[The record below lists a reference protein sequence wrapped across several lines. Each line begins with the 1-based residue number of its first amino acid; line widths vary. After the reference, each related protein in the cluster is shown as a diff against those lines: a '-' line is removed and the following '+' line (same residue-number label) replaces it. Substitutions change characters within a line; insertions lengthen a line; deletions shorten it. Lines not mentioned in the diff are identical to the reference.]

1 MLGGDKKMDHN
12 AIGTIVGGVVGS
24 NILIRIVWSYLENRN
39 NKKHNPNNHFEVIN
53 ERLQRILDKL
63 DGMHEDIR
71 GLRK

>member
-1 MLGGDKKMDHN
+1 MIDYN

-39 NKKHNPNNHFEVIN
+39 NKKHNPDNYFEVIN

-63 DGMHEDIR
+63 DGIHEDIR
-71 GLRK
+71 ELRK

>member
-1 MLGGDKKMDHN
+1 MMDYN

-39 NKKHNPNNHFEVIN
+39 NKKHNPDNYFEVIN

-63 DGMHEDIR
+63 DGIHEDIR
-71 GLRK
+71 ELRK

>member
-1 MLGGDKKMDHN
+1 MMDYN
-12 AIGTIVGGVVGS
+12 AIETIVGGVVGS

-39 NKKHNPNNHFEVIN
+39 NKKHNPDNYFEVIN

>member
-1 MLGGDKKMDHN
+1 MIDYN

-39 NKKHNPNNHFEVIN
+39 NKKHNPDNYFEVIN

-63 DGMHEDIR
+63 DGIHEDIR

>member
-1 MLGGDKKMDHN
+1 MMDYN

-39 NKKHNPNNHFEVIN
+39 NTKHNPDNYFEVIN

-63 DGMHEDIR
+63 DGIHEDIR
-71 GLRK
+71 ELRK

>member
-1 MLGGDKKMDHN
+1 MMDYN
-12 AIGTIVGGVVGS
+12 AIETIVGGVVGS

-39 NKKHNPNNHFEVIN
+39 NKKHNPDNYFEVIN

-63 DGMHEDIR
+63 DGIHEDIR

>member
-1 MLGGDKKMDHN
+1 MNMMDYN

-39 NKKHNPNNHFEVIN
+39 NTKHNPDNYFEVIN

-63 DGMHEDIR
+63 DGIHEDIR
-71 GLRK
+71 ELRK

>member
-1 MLGGDKKMDHN
+1 MTDHN
-12 AIGTIVGGVVGS
+12 VIGTIVGGVVGS

-39 NKKHNPNNHFEVIN
+39 NNKKHNPDNYFEVIN

-63 DGMHEDIR
+63 DGIHEDIR

>member
-1 MLGGDKKMDHN
+1 MDYN

-39 NKKHNPNNHFEVIN
+39 NKKHNPDNYFEVIN

-63 DGMHEDIR
+63 DGIHEDIR
-71 GLRK
+71 ELRK

>member
-1 MLGGDKKMDHN
+1 MDHN

-39 NKKHNPNNHFEVIN
+39 NKKHNPDNYFEVIN

-63 DGMHEDIR
+63 DGIHEDIR